1 MNTPGARVRTNC
13 EICSGA
19 GKPWIEKD
27 RRRLVR
33 CGACGFTW
41 IPDGVLHTTRGLSIY
56 EDEHSTLFEHYT
68 DYYRDESAVDAARAK
83 VDWVSRF
90 VPSGGRLLDVG
101 ANVGAFVKCASEQFD
116 AVGIEPNPGAVAWAR
131 EHMRAS
137 VEPGSIF
144 DEVDA
149 YVGRFDAVTLFDV
162 IEHVDEPT
170 AALRQCRRYLAA
182 DGMLFITT
190 PDIGS
195 LCGRLLGRAWYY
207 IDLEQHVSLFSLAN
221 LTRLL
226 ISEGF
231 EIVDRRTFGR
241 RYRFSY
247 IEQRLKDLGHQ
258 SALLRVLHGLT
269 LPLRL
274 APEWSVQINFGDV
287 TGIAA
292 RIRSTGT

>member
-1 MNTPGARVRTNC
+1 MNTPRTAVRTNC
-13 EICSGA
+13 EICA
-19 GKPWIEKD
+19 GPGELWLEKG

-33 CGACGFTW
+33 CTACGFTW
-41 IPDGVLHTTRGLSIY
+41 IPDGVVHTPRGLSIY
-56 EDEHSTLFEHYT
+56 EDESLNFYAQYT

-83 VDWVSRF
+83 ADWVSRF

-131 EHMRAS
+131 EHMHAS
-137 VEPGSIF
+137 VEIGSIF
-144 DEVDA
+144 DEVEA
-149 YVGRFDAVTLFDV
+149 YVGRFDAVTMFDV

-182 DGMLFITT
+182 DGMLFVTT

-195 LCGRLLGRAWYY
+195 VCSRLLGRAWYY
-207 IDLEQHVSLFSLAN
+207 VDLEQHVSLFSLAN

-226 ISEGF
+226 ASQGF

-247 IEQRLKDLGHQ
+247 IEQRLKDLSHQ
-258 SALLRVLHGLT
+258 SALLRVVHALSV
-269 LPLRL
+269 PLRL
-274 APEWSVQINFGDV
+274 APAWYVPINFGDV
-287 TGIAA
+287 IGIAA
-292 RIRSTGT
+292 RARPAGV